1 MTASP
6 GPEDARLSDAGDDRL
21 SSALETL
28 RQQRGQ
34 IRELLLE
41 KYEPIAVVGVGLRFP
56 GGNTDLDGFADFL
69 REGRSGIGPVPEDR
83 WDVAA
88 FAADEETE
96 LGRIKTVGGG
106 FLDQVDKFDAQF
118 FNISPKEAQYVDPQ
132 QRLLLETAWEA
143 LESAN
148 INPTTLRGGNG
159 GVYVGASSVDYALEM
174 TDLAYEDLDGHL
186 ASGTTAF
193 PLSGR
198 LSYFLGLHGP
208 CMSVDTACASALTA
222 LHLAVEGLRRGE
234 CEVALAGGVNA
245 IHHPRVF
252 VTFSHANMLAPD
264 AQCKTFDEAADGYV
278 RAEGCG
284 VLVLKRLSAAKRDG
298 DTVLG
303 LVRGS
308 AVGQDGDSAGL
319 TVPNGIAQEAVIRSA
334 LANARLKP
342 ADIQYVEAHGTGT
355 PLGDPIEMGAIN
367 DVFADSHT
375 KEEPLVVGSVK
386 TNLGHMEP
394 ASGIVGVIKTL
405 LQFREGVV
413 FPHLNLN
420 TPSPRIPWS
429 AYPVTVPTG
438 VRPWEA
444 PTRRAVVNSFG
455 FAGTIAA
462 AVLEEAPPLLRAA
475 TGPDAGPAAAATGTT
490 EVAGSAGTAESA
502 EEQAHVFTV
511 SARTKKSLR
520 RQVESYRDFLDTHPG
535 TALRDLCYTGNVGRS
550 HFNVRM
556 AAVAT
561 DRDQLRSQ
569 LGKFLEQDRGA
580 GRGRSRRARKVSF
593 LFSGQGAQYAGMGA
607 PLYDRFPVFR
617 EYVDTCDRLF
627 QPLLDRSVKAMV
639 LGTDPNAEDIHR
651 TLYTQPALFTL
662 EYALAKLWMSW
673 GVRPNSV
680 IGHSIGEVTA
690 ATVAEV
696 FTLAEAVELVAVR
709 AKLMQSV
716 TVPGGMAAAT
726 APVSVVQPLVESY
739 SDLAIGAVNSPRQCV
754 VSGGVDSLAEVT
766 RLLEER
772 GVQVKQ
778 LTVSHAFHSPLMTE
792 VGEVFRDAISPIRFK
807 EPRIALISNVTGE
820 PAKPGVVS
828 NPEYWMRHI
837 SEPVLFEDG
846 MTALEHRGEHVF
858 VEIGPSSALTSLA
871 KQSVAV
877 QNHSWLRSLSASDR
891 GSSTILRAVAQMY
904 SEGLALSW
912 PAFHA
917 GREGRKVALPSYVFD
932 RKRYWMPNDRNRHRG
947 ARAVGSFQ
955 HPLLG
960 QEVSTPE
967 QGAAGV
973 REFALQ
979 LTAEA
984 PAYLVDHVVGGRIT
998 VPVSAHVE
1006 AFLALQ
1012 DTVFGEA
1019 RRPMARLAFGE
1030 PLVLTEEEPA
1040 EVRTRAVLSPDGSAA
1055 LELVSLT
1062 GDGEVRHATATVPAP
1077 RDAAGPAGA
1086 LDAAA
1091 AELAALAGAVGPAT
1105 EERGADELYSGLSAT
1120 GTEHGPAFRRLAH
1133 ASRYGAGLVVGDV
1146 RGLPTGAPEFLP
1158 PTALESALRLLPAV
1172 TEEGP
1177 RLLATGVDT
1186 FRFFRKP
1193 RSGQLR
1199 VLLRPVP
1206 DADGGPAADLLAL
1219 EGDEPVFEALGLRFT
1234 PSDDPSA
1241 ARRHWFH
1248 EQRWVEQPI
1257 ASAESAEPTGAA
1269 ESAGSNGASGS
1280 TTSNGASGSTGS
1292 AVDQQSD
1299 QQSGERLGE
1308 RHVLVLHG
1316 DSAGFPAAPDLPA
1329 GTRLSFADSVEQ
1341 AVRIMREER
1350 PTDLC
1355 WYWRP
1360 GAGADAAATTVDGLR
1375 AEHESNYRDLLNLVA
1390 ALDSEGFGRD
1400 QRLYLVTERGQWLPS
1415 DEAGT
1420 GEHLAASS
1428 LWGFGH
1434 VLLNESPTLQPTMVD
1449 LPADGT
1455 GAAHLLQ
1462 ELHSGNRDE
1471 FQVAYRDGARYVRR
1485 LAPCEVAASPTAAAV
1500 RPDRTYL
1507 ITGGLGAIGLVT
1519 ARKLV
1524 DLGARHLTLVSRRG
1538 APAADVAHLKAEL
1551 DGLAEVTCVKADICD
1566 PADMARLTA
1575 DLLAAPHPLGGI
1587 FHSAGVLS
1595 DGAVSAQT
1603 WETFET
1609 VFRPKV
1615 YGTWLLHEA
1624 AKSFPELDFF
1634 VCYSSAAAVLG
1645 GATQSNYAAANS
1657 FMDHLMHW
1665 RAARGLPALSVNW
1678 GPWSEVGMSARLGEQ
1693 IVNAWLEQGI
1703 RFFTPAKGMRA
1714 LASLLGGPVV
1724 QIGAGECDWDRF
1736 VPAKP
1741 IPNALYEYL
1750 YVPDEGAVRAL
1761 DIDSLRGRPREERLV
1776 AIDEFVRVKVAA
1788 VLYIEDAESVDSD
1801 VEFAQLG
1808 LDSLVAMELRNAL
1821 ESAFRTPLPA
1831 SVVFD
1836 HPSAEQLAEF
1846 LDTQLVPT
1854 PA

>member
-6 GPEDARLSDAGDDRL
+6 GPEDARMSGSGDDRL
-21 SSALETL
+21 SSALDTIQ
-28 RQQRGQ
+28 QQRGR

-96 LGRIKTVGGG
+96 QGRIKTIGGG

-148 INPTTLRGGNG
+148 INPTTLRNGNG

-234 CEVALAGGVNA
+234 CEVALAAGVNA

-319 TVPNGIAQEAVIRSA
+319 TVPNGIAQEGVIRSA

-342 ADIQYVEAHGTGT
+342 ADISYVEAHGTGT

-375 KEEPLVVGSVK
+375 KENPLVVGSVK

-438 VRPWEA
+438 VQPWEA

-462 AVLEEAPPLLRAA
+462 AVLEEAPPLLRA
-475 TGPDAGPAAAATGTT
+475 PAAD
-490 EVAGSAGTAESA
+490 VAEPQQGQGQGQGQGQER
-502 EEQAHVFTV
+502 EQEQEREHVFTL
-511 SARTKKSLR
+511 SARTKRSLR
-520 RQVESYRDFLDTHPG
+520 RQVERYTEFLDEHPG
-535 TALRDLCYTGNVGRS
+535 TALGDLCYTGNVGRS
-550 HFNVRM
+550 HFTVRM
-556 AAVAT
+556 AAVVG
-561 DRDQLRSQ
+561 DREQLRSQ
-569 LGKFLEQDRGA
+569 LDKFLEQDRGG
-580 GRGRSRRARKVSF
+580 GRSRSRRARKVSF
-593 LFSGQGAQYAGMGA
+593 LFSGQGAQYPGMGA

-627 QPLLDRSVKAMV
+627 QPLLDRSVKAMI
-639 LGTDPNAEDIHR
+639 LGTDPNTEDIHR

-696 FTLAEAVELVAVR
+696 FTLDEAVELVAVR

-716 TVPGGMAAAT
+716 TAPGGMAAAS
-726 APVSVVQPLVESY
+726 APVSAVQPLVENY

-754 VSGGVDSLAEVT
+754 VSGGVESLAEVT

-792 VGEVFRDAISPIRFK
+792 AGDAFREAISSIRFK
-807 EPRIALISNVTGE
+807 EPRITLISNVTGE

-828 NPEYWMRHI
+828 NADYWARHI

-846 MTALEHRGEHVF
+846 MTALEHRGDHVF

-871 KQSVAV
+871 RQSVAV

-891 GSSTILRAVAQMY
+891 DSSTILRAVAQMY
-904 SEGLALSW
+904 GEGLAVSW
-912 PAFHA
+912 TAFHA
-917 GREGRKVALPSYVFD
+917 GREGRKVPLPNYVFD
-932 RKRYWMPNDRNRHRG
+932 RKRYWMPNDGNRHRG
-947 ARAVGSFQ
+947 ARGIGGFQ

-967 QGAAGV
+967 QIASGV

-979 LTAEA
+979 LSAEGLS
-984 PAYLVDHVVGGRIT
+984 YLADHVVGGRIT
-998 VPVSAHVE
+998 VPVSAHIE

-1019 RRPMARLAFGE
+1019 RRPMTGLVFEE
-1030 PLVLTEEEPA
+1030 PLVLADEETA
-1040 EVRTRAVLSPDGSAA
+1040 EVRTRAVLSPDGGAA
-1055 LELVSLT
+1055 LELVTLT
-1062 GDGEVRHATATVPAP
+1062 GEGEVRHAAAAVSAP
-1077 RDAAGPAGA
+1077 RAADARATA
-1086 LDAAA
+1086 LGAAA
-1091 AELAALAGAVGPAT
+1091 DELTALEGMSGRPA
-1105 EERGADELYSGLSAT
+1105 EERGSDELYSSLSAT
-1120 GTEHGPAFRRLAH
+1120 GTEHGGSFRKLAH
-1133 ASRYGAGLVVGDV
+1133 AARYGSGLVVGEV
-1146 RGLPTGAPEFLP
+1146 SGLPTDALEFLP
-1158 PTALESALRLLPAV
+1158 PPALESALRLLPAV
-1172 TEEGP
+1172 TDEGP
-1177 RLLATGVDT
+1177 RLVATGADA
-1186 FRFFRKP
+1186 FRFHRKP
-1193 RSGQLR
+1193 RSGSLR
-1199 VLLRPVP
+1199 VLLRPGP

-1219 EGDEPVFEALGLRFT
+1219 EGDEPVFEVLGLRFA
-1234 PSDDPSA
+1234 PSADPSA

-1248 EQRWVEQPI
+1248 EQQWVEQP
-1257 ASAESAEPTGAA
+1257 AEVLSDAAEVGGAPSAATGTTGTTGTAGTAGTAGTTGTVGAA
-1269 ESAGSNGASGS
+1269 
-1280 TTSNGASGSTGS
+1280 
-1292 AVDQQSD
+1292 
-1299 QQSGERLGE
+1299 GEEQPGE
-1308 RHVLVLHG
+1308 RHVLVMHG
-1316 DSAGFPAAPDLPA
+1316 DPGRFPAEGELPA
-1329 GTRLSFADSVEQ
+1329 GTWVSFADSVEQ
-1341 AVRIMREER
+1341 AVRLMREWR

-1355 WYWRP
+1355 WFWRP
-1360 GAGADAAATTVDGLR
+1360 DAANDAADSPVDRLR
-1375 AEHESNYRDLLNLVA
+1375 AESEANYSDLLKLVA
-1390 ALDSEGFGRD
+1390 ALEDEGFGRD
-1400 QRLYLVTERGQWLPS
+1400 QRLYLVTERGQWLPG
-1415 DEAGT
+1415 DEAGS
-1420 GEHLAASS
+1420 GEHLAAAS

-1434 VLLNESPTLQPTMVD
+1434 VLLNESPTLRPTLVD
-1449 LPADGT
+1449 LPGDGT
-1455 GAAHLLQ
+1455 GAARLLD
-1462 ELHSGNRDE
+1462 ELRGGSSDE
-1471 FQVAYRDGARYVRR
+1471 FQVAYRGGTRYVRR
-1485 LAPCEVAASPTAAAV
+1485 LAPSEVTPSPTAATV

-1524 DLGARHLTLVSRRG
+1524 DLGARHLTLVGRRG

-1566 PADMARLTA
+1566 PQDMAGLTA
-1575 DLLAAPHPLGGI
+1575 GLLAAPHPLGGI
-1587 FHSAGVLS
+1587 FHAAGVLA
-1595 DGAVSAQT
+1595 DGAVSAQS
-1603 WETFET
+1603 WETFDT

-1624 AKSFPELDFF
+1624 AMSFPELDFF

-1678 GPWSEVGMSARLGEQ
+1678 GPWSEVGMSARLNEQ
-1693 IVNAWLEQGI
+1693 VVNAWLEQGI
-1703 RFFTPAKGMRA
+1703 RFFPPAKGMRA
-1714 LASLLGGPVV
+1714 LAALLGGPVV
-1724 QIGAGECDWDRF
+1724 QIGAGECDWERF

-1741 IPNALYEYL
+1741 VPNALYDYL
-1750 YVPDEGAVRAL
+1750 YVPEEGAVRAL
-1761 DIDSLRGRPREERLV
+1761 DIDSLRGRPRAERLV

-1788 VLYIEDAESVDSD
+1788 VLYIEDPDSVDSD
-1801 VEFAQLG
+1801 VEFGQLG
-1808 LDSLVAMELRNAL
+1808 LDSLVALELRNAL

-1836 HPSAEQLAEF
+1836 HPSAEQLSEF

>member
-6 GPEDARLSDAGDDRL
+6 GPEGAPTNDAGDDRL
-21 SSALETL
+21 SSALETIEK
-28 RQQRGQ
+28 QRGR

-41 KYEPIAVVGVGLRFP
+41 KHEPIAVVGVGLRFP

-69 REGRSGIGPVPEDR
+69 RNGRSGIGPVPEDR
-83 WDVAA
+83 WDVPA

-96 LGRIKTVGGG
+96 LGRIRTTGGG
-106 FLDQVDKFDAQF
+106 FLDQVDRFDAQF

-143 LESAN
+143 LENAN
-148 INPTTLRGGNG
+148 INPTALRNGNG

-234 CEVALAGGVNA
+234 CEIALCGGVNA
-245 IHHPRVF
+245 LHHPRVF

-298 DTVLG
+298 DTVLA

-334 LANARLKP
+334 LANARLGP

-367 DVFADSHT
+367 DVFAGSHS
-375 KEEPLVVGSVK
+375 KEEPLMVGSVK

-394 ASGIVGVIKTL
+394 ASGIVGVIKTV
-405 LQFREGVV
+405 LQMREGVV
-413 FPHLNLN
+413 YPHLNLN
-420 TPSPRIPWS
+420 KPSARIPWNI
-429 AYPVTVPTG
+429 YPVTVPTE

-462 AVLEEAPPLLRAA
+462 AVLEEAPPLLRAP
-475 TGPDAGPAAAATGTT
+475 TGESPAETAGGD
-490 EVAGSAGTAESA
+490 
-502 EEQAHVFTV
+502 EEQAHIFTV

-520 RQVESYRDFLDTHPG
+520 RQIERYHAFLDEHPG
-535 TALRDLCYTGNVGRS
+535 TPLRDLCYTGNVGRT

-556 AAVAT
+556 SAVVT
-561 DRDQLRSQ
+561 DREQLRTQ
-569 LGKFLEQDRGA
+569 LGKFLEQDRGG
-580 GRGRSRRARKVSF
+580 GRGRSRRNRKVSF
-593 LFSGQGAQYAGMGA
+593 LFSGQGAQYPGMGA

-617 EYVDTCDRLF
+617 EHIDECDRLF
-627 QPLLDRSVKAMV
+627 QPLLGRSVKAMI
-639 LGTDPNAEDIHR
+639 LGTDDHTEDIHR

-696 FTLAEAVELVAVR
+696 FTLAEAVELVAIR

-716 TVPGGMAAAT
+716 TVPGGMAAAS
-726 APVSVVQPLVESY
+726 APVSVVEPLVASY
-739 SDLAIGAVNSPRQCV
+739 PDLAIGAVNSPKQCV
-754 VSGGVDSLAEVT
+754 VSGGVESLAELT

-778 LTVSHAFHSPLMTE
+778 LTVSHAFHSPLMNE
-792 VGEVFRDAISPIRFK
+792 VGEVFRNSISAIRFR

-828 NPEYWMRHI
+828 NAEYWTRHI
-837 SEPVLFEDG
+837 SEPVLFEAG
-846 MTALEHRGEHVF
+846 MATLERRGEHVF

-891 GSSTILRAVAQMY
+891 SSTTILRAVAQMY
-904 SEGLALSW
+904 SEGLPVSW
-912 PAFHA
+912 TAFHA
-917 GREGRKVALPSYVFD
+917 GREARKVPLPSYVFD

-947 ARAVGSFQ
+947 ARAVGGFQ

-967 QGAAGV
+967 QTAAGV

-979 LTAEA
+979 LTADPSA
-984 PAYLVDHVVGGRIT
+984 YPAYLTDHVVAGRIT
-998 VPVSAHVE
+998 VPVAAHVE
-1006 AFLALQ
+1006 TFLALQ

-1019 RRPMARLAFGE
+1019 RRPISQLAFEE
-1030 PLVLTEEEPA
+1030 PLLLTEDEPA
-1040 EVRTRAVLSPDGSAA
+1040 EVRTRAVLSPDGGAV
-1055 LELVSLT
+1055 LELVSLS
-1062 GDGEVRHATATVPAP
+1062 GDGEVRHATATVLPPSAGD
-1077 RDAAGPAGA
+1077 RTDALDDVASELTALERAAGAP
-1086 LDAAA
+1086 
-1091 AELAALAGAVGPAT
+1091 T
-1105 EERGADELYSGLSAT
+1105 EERDADELYSGLSAT
-1120 GTEHGPAFRRLAH
+1120 GTEHGAAFRKLAH
-1133 ASRYGAGLVVGDV
+1133 ASRHGAGLVVGEIS
-1146 RGLPTGAPEFLP
+1146 GLPTGAPEFLP
-1158 PTALESALRLLPAV
+1158 PPALESALRLLPALAD
-1172 TEEGP
+1172 EGP
-1177 RLLATGVDT
+1177 GLLATGVDT
-1186 FRFFRKP
+1186 FRFFKKP
-1193 RSGQLR
+1193 RSGRLR
-1199 VLLRPVP
+1199 VLLRPFP

-1234 PSDDPSA
+1234 SSADPA
-1241 ARRHWFH
+1241 HARRHWFH
-1248 EQRWVEQPI
+1248 EQRWVEQPVTPV
-1257 ASAESAEPTGAA
+1257 EEDHP
-1269 ESAGSNGASGS
+1269 
-1280 TTSNGASGSTGS
+1280 
-1292 AVDQQSD
+1292 
-1299 QQSGERLGE
+1299 RE
-1308 RHVLVLHG
+1308 RHVLVVHADG
-1316 DSAGFPAAPDLPA
+1316 AGFPAGADLPA
-1329 GTRLSFADSVEQ
+1329 GTHLSFAGSVEQ
-1341 AVRIMREER
+1341 AVQIMREWR

-1355 WYWRP
+1355 WFWRP
-1360 GAGADAAATTVDGLR
+1360 GPAADAAATTVEGLR
-1375 AEHESNYRDLLNLVA
+1375 TESETNYRDLLDLVA
-1390 ALDSEGFGRD
+1390 ALESEGFGRD

-1415 DEAGT
+1415 DTAGT
-1420 GEHLAASS
+1420 GEHLAAAS

-1434 VLLNESPTLQPTMVD
+1434 VLLNESPTLRATMVD

-1455 GAAHLLQ
+1455 GPARLLD
-1462 ELHSGNRDE
+1462 ELRSGNRDE
-1471 FQVAYRDGARYVRR
+1471 FQVAYRDGTRYVRR
-1485 LAPCEVAASPTAAAV
+1485 LAPSEVSASPAAATV
-1500 RPDRTYL
+1500 RPDRNYL

-1519 ARKLV
+1519 ARKLI

-1538 APAADVAHLKAEL
+1538 APPADVAHLRAEL
-1551 DGLAEVTCVKADICD
+1551 DGLAEVTDVKADICD
-1566 PADMARLTA
+1566 PQDMARLTRE
-1575 DLLAAPHPLGGI
+1575 LLAAPHPLAGI
-1587 FHSAGVLS
+1587 FHSAGVLA

-1609 VFRPKV
+1609 VFQPKV

-1624 AKSFPELDFF
+1624 AKLFPDLDFF

-1665 RAARGLPALSVNW
+1665 RAAHGLPALSVNW
-1678 GPWSEVGMSARLGEQ
+1678 GPWATVGMSARLSEQ
-1693 IVNAWLEQGI
+1693 IVNAWLDQGI
-1703 RFFTPAKGMRA
+1703 RFFSPAKGMRA

-1750 YVPDEGAVRAL
+1750 HVPREGAARAL
-1761 DIDSLRGRPREERLV
+1761 DIDSLRSRPREERLTV
-1776 AIDEFVRVKVAA
+1776 IDEFVRVRVAA
-1788 VLYIEDAESVDSD
+1788 VLYIEDADSVDSD

-1821 ESAFRTPLPA
+1821 EAAFRTPLPA

-1846 LDTQLVPT
+1846 LDTRLVPT